1 MRANRVQ
8 ALFLACGL
16 AGCATLTR
24 GDRAELVLRRA
35 PEDLQVIA
43 NGKPLEL
50 QKVAADQNGVTYRAR
65 VDYKTEK
72 LTLRSGG
79 VETMVDARSTVPVG
93 FLVVDYLLLAF
104 PVLIDMAT
112 MKWRNFEELVVAD
125 ALVAGRKQVPPAS
138 AAPRAAPAAYQPG
151 KTAPAAAPVAAA
163 AAQRA
168 LVDGGKLA
176 VLDFKNY
183 TQDLKPEDVRYF
195 SDVVR
200 GATLRASPRLQVMTR
215 ENLLVLLE
223 ATGKDASQ
231 CEGECE
237 VDTGRRIGADAVVS
251 GELLKVGSRYKM
263 SLRLHETHDG
273 RLLST
278 AVASGK
284 SIDELD
290 ESAQQAAR
298 DLLLP
303 RP

>member
-1 MRANRVQ
+1 VAV
-8 ALFLACGL
+8 
-16 AGCATLTR
+16 
-24 GDRAELVLRRA
+24 
-35 PEDLQVIA
+35 
-43 NGKPLEL
+43 LEL
-50 QKVAADQNGVTYRAR
+50 RHPEVR
-65 VDYKTEK
+65 TE
-72 LTLRSGG
+72 
-79 VETMVDARSTVPVG
+79 DA
-93 FLVVDYLLLAF
+93 
-104 PVLIDMAT
+104 
-112 MKWRNFEELVVAD
+112 
-125 ALVAGRKQVPPAS
+125 
-138 AAPRAAPAAYQPG
+138 
-151 KTAPAAAPVAAA
+151 
-163 AAQRA
+163 
-168 LVDGGKLA
+168 
-176 VLDFKNY
+176 
-183 TQDLKPEDVRYF
+183 RYF
-195 SDVVR
+195 SDAVR
-200 GATLRASPRLQVMTR
+200 TGVLRAKPALSVMTR